1 MHRVALTYTL
11 SSATPERDPQQRDL
25 HHPLMALLAAVHD
38 TGSISGAARRLELS
52 YRHVWGELKRWEAEL
67 GHPLVTWVKGQP
79 AVLAPFGDKLL
90 WAERR
95 AQARLAP
102 QIEALRSELEQ
113 AFAIAFDD
121 TAGVIPLYASHDD
134 ALPRLRDLA
143 RASQKLH
150 LDIQF
155 TGSVDA
161 LAALNEGRCLMAGF
175 HALVDAAPRSPTA
188 KVYRPM
194 LQPGRHKLISFA
206 RRTQGLMVAS
216 GNPHG
221 ITTLQDL
228 AREGPRFVNRRLGT
242 GTRVVLD
249 ELLHAQRI
257 APERIAGYTRTEPSH
272 QAVAEAVASGQADAA
287 FGIEAAALARGLG
300 FVALAQE
307 SYFLVTL
314 QASLAQPQV
323 AALLALLRSEA
334 WQQQLGAIP
343 GYAAHRSG
351 EVLSLRKVLPWWSY
365 RKPKPPR

>member
-1 MHRVALTYTL
+1 MHKVALTYTL
-11 SSATPERDPQQRDL
+11 AADATPRDAATSGGL
-25 HHPLMALLAAVHD
+25 HHPLLALLAAVHE
-38 TGSISGAARRLELS
+38 TGSISAAARRLELS

-67 GHPLVTWVKGQP
+67 AHPLVTWVKGQP
-79 AVLAPFGDKLL
+79 AVLAPFGEKLL

-121 TAGVIPLYASHDD
+121 AAGVIALYASHDD

-143 RASQKLH
+143 RATQQLH

-175 HALVDAAPRSPTA
+175 HALVNAPPRSPTA
-188 KVYRPM
+188 GVYRPM

-206 RRTQGLMVAS
+206 LRSQGLMVAA
-216 GNPHG
+216 GNPLH
-221 ITTLQDL
+221 IASLRDL
-228 AREGPRFVNRRLGT
+228 VRVRFVNRRLGT

-249 ELLHAQRI
+249 ELLHAQHI
-257 APERIAGYTRTEPSH
+257 APAEIDGYASTEPSH
-272 QAVAEAVASGQADAA
+272 QAVAEAVASGRADVA
-287 FGIEAAALARGLG
+287 FGIEAAALAKGLA
-300 FVALAQE
+300 FVPLAQE

-314 QASLAQPQV
+314 HTSLGHPQV
-323 AALLALLRSEA
+323 ASLLTLLRSPA
-334 WQQQLGAIP
+334 WQQTLGAIP

-351 EVLSLRKVLPWWSY
+351 EVLSLRQVLPWWSY
-365 RKPKPPR
+365 RKAKPAS